1 MTTQEP
7 VSGKDHFAI
16 APSSHSTESITRM
29 DRWMA
34 TLAHELRDPLNA
46 IVLAL
51 EELHPVCAH
60 EPEAQLAR
68 EMARNGAGQMRRI
81 IEDILDLCRC
91 RRGNLAVRMEQV
103 DLGKVVAAA
112 INNARPLLVGR
123 SHLLTVSLPPEHV
136 SFEAHPSRMEQIVT
150 NLLVNAA
157 KYTQFGGRIRLTAE
171 VFGDDLVLRV
181 RDNGI
186 GIAPDL
192 LPHVFEPYRR
202 GFVLPPHDGLGL
214 GLALVKS
221 LVDLHGG
228 TVTAC
233 SDGPGKGSEFVVR
246 LPREYR
252 PTSSLT
258 ADSANANHDRPMCSK
273 TID

>member
-1 MTTQEP
+1 MRRRATPIRKCPPSGDLFNVKKGAAMTTQEP

-192 LPHVFEPYRR
+192 LPH
-202 GFVLPPHDGLGL
+202 
-214 GLALVKS
+214 
-221 LVDLHGG
+221 G

>member
-1 MTTQEP
+1 MAP
-7 VSGKDHFAI
+7 GKCGGSLRTF
-16 APSSHSTESITRM
+16 SI
-29 DRWMA
+29 
-34 TLAHELRDPLNA
+34 
-46 IVLAL
+46 
-51 EELHPVCAH
+51 CA
-60 EPEAQLAR
+60 
-68 EMARNGAGQMRRI
+68 
-81 IEDILDLCRC
+81 
-91 RRGNLAVRMEQV
+91 
-103 DLGKVVAAA
+103 VAAA
-112 INNARPLLVGR
+112 GISRCAWSKSTWEKSWRPPLTAWNR
-123 SHLLTVSLPPEHV
+123 S
-136 SFEAHPSRMEQIVT
+136 VT